1 MASMK
6 QLLGREPAL
15 IGVTHVLPLP
25 GSPGWGGDMGPVVE
39 RAVADAEAY
48 ERGGFDALIIEN
60 YCDVPFARDFAGR
73 GAVAGLAAVAARI
86 ADRVDLPLGINVLRN
101 DALSAVAIAATVGA
115 RFIRVNVHTGAAV
128 TDQGIVQSEARETL
142 RSIRESA
149 PDLVVFA
156 DVFVKHAAPL
166 GNTTLEREA
175 LDAVQ
180 RGGAAAL
187 IVTGEGTGSPAS
199 LDDVRRVRAV
209 LPETPVLV
217 GSGVTVDT
225 IPGILRVAS
234 GIIIGSAVMVGG
246 EAARPVDPERVAAIL
261 RAAGR

>member
-1 MASMK
+1 MASME
-6 QLLGREPAL
+6 QILGREPAL

-39 RAVADAEAY
+39 RAVTDAEAY

-60 YCDVPFARDFAGR
+60 YCDAPFARDFAGR
-73 GAVAGLAAVAARI
+73 GAVAGLASVAARI
-86 ADRVDLPLGINVLRN
+86 ADRISLPLGINVLRN
-101 DALSAVAIAATVGA
+101 DSLSAVAVAATVGA

-128 TDQGIVQSEARETL
+128 TDQGIIQSEARATL
-142 RSIRESA
+142 CSIRESA

-175 LDAVQ
+175 LDAVE

-187 IVTGEGTGSPAS
+187 IVTGEGTGTPTS
-199 LDDVRRVRAV
+199 LDDVGRVRTV

-225 IPGILRVAS
+225 ISGILKVAS
-234 GIIIGSAVMVGG
+234 GIIIGSAAMVDGK
-246 EAARPVDPERVAAIL
+246 AARPVDPDRVAAIA